1 MANAGVYADFKAL
14 QPFQPRQFV
23 PDRAELTDKET
34 VALLF
39 GQLLN
44 RPVRSSTDMEQLI
57 RDRSEMEAAIA
68 QTRSILYIQMTCQTD
83 DPEKAKAYQNFIES
97 VSPTIRSLS
106 DQLDRKMIET
116 VDALPFAEPAYDVY
130 FRKMRSDI
138 EIFRE
143 ANIPLQTEESL
154 LSQQYQTV
162 TGAMT
167 VSFQG
172 KEHTIPQMAR
182 FYLDTDRTVR
192 EQAWLAVAERYLQD
206 QNVLDDIFDKM
217 VSLRDRVG
225 RNSGFGNYRDYK
237 FREYHRFDY
246 TPQMCRQY
254 HDAVEKH
261 MVPLLRQ
268 MHQVRAEQLG
278 LESLRPWDIQCDPLG
293 RPALKPAENPEQFA
307 DGLCTMFCR
316 VDAELGGQFQMMRTE
331 GLLDLESRK
340 GKAPGG
346 YQATLYEARKPFI
359 FGNTNGTDNDLH
371 LLAHEGG
378 HAFHTLAC
386 AHHALMDYRHAPM
399 EFCEVASMSMEFLSA
414 ACLDVFYDRDEQQR
428 WWRDKMESTVRLLI
442 QVAIFDAFQHW
453 LYENP
458 SHTRSQRQQQWVD
471 LNIRFGSDVED
482 WGGLDAFRRS
492 QWHRVLHFFQV
503 PFYYIEYGIA
513 QLGALGMWAQ
523 AQADAAAAVRHYKQA
538 LALGG
543 SRPLPELFAAAELAF
558 DFSEKTI
565 APLAERI
572 RSQWHPTAFDDIQRN
587 SE

>member
-1 MANAGVYADFKAL
+1 MEDQQAGPCVDFTTL
-14 QPFQPRQFV
+14 RPFEPRQFV
-23 PDRAELTDKET
+23 PEQADLTAAETVSGLFRQLLERGIASRAEL
-34 VALLF
+34 
-39 GQLLN
+39 
-44 RPVRSSTDMEQLI
+44 EQCLM
-57 RDRSEMEAAIA
+57 DRSELEAAIA
-68 QTRSILYIQMTCQTD
+68 QVRAILYIQMTCQTD
-83 DPEKAKAYQNFIES
+83 DPAKATAYQHFIETM
-97 VSPTIRSLS
+97 SPVMRALS
-106 DQLDRKMIET
+106 DQLDRKLIER
-116 VDALPFAEPAYDVY
+116 VDALGFADPQYDVY

-167 VSFQG
+167 VQFQG
-172 KEHTIPQMAR
+172 REHTMPQMAK
-182 FYLDTDRTVR
+182 FYLDPDRRVR
-192 EQAWLAVAERYLQD
+192 DEAWQAVAQRYLQD
-206 QNVLDDIFDKM
+206 EETLDVIFDKM
-217 VSLRDRVG
+217 VSLRDRIA
-225 RNSGFGNYRDYK
+225 RNSGFDNYRDYK

-246 TPQMCRQY
+246 TPGMCRQY
-254 HDAVEKH
+254 HEAIELH
-261 MVPLLRQ
+261 MVPLLRA
-268 MHQVRAEQLG
+268 MHQRRAEQLH
-278 LESLRPWDIQCDPLG
+278 LETLRPWDIQCDPLG
-293 RPALKPAENPEQFA
+293 REALKPAEDLESFTE
-307 DGLCTMFCR
+307 GLCRLFCS
-316 VDAELGGQFQMMRTE
+316 VDAELGRWFTMMRND

-346 YQATLYEARKPFI
+346 YQSTLYEARKPFI

-399 EFCEVASMSMEFLSA
+399 EFCEVASMSMEFLTASY
-414 ACLDVFYDRDEQQR
+414 LEVFYNADEQQR

-453 LYENP
+453 LYETP
-458 SHTRSQRQQQWVD
+458 SHTRTERQQQWAE
-471 LNIRFGSDVED
+471 LNRRFGSGVED
-482 WGGLDAFRRS
+482 WDGLEAFRRS

-523 AQADAAAAVRHYKQA
+523 AQEDMSAAVRHYKQA

-543 SRPLPELFAAAELAF
+543 SRPLGELFAAAGLNF

-565 APLAERI
+565 APLADRI
-572 RSQWHPTAFDDIQRN
+572 RCRWQEQV
-587 SE
+587 

>member
-1 MANAGVYADFKAL
+1 MEDQQAGSCVDFKTL
-14 QPFQPRQFV
+14 RPFQPRQFV
-23 PDRAELTDKET
+23 PEQADLTAEET
-34 VALLF
+34 VSALYR
-39 GQLLN
+39 QLLDRSLGS
-44 RPVRSSTDMEQLI
+44 RPEMEQCI
-57 RDRSEMEAAIA
+57 MDRSELEAAIA
-68 QTRSILYIQMTCQTD
+68 QARAILYIQMTCQTD
-83 DPEKAKAYQNFIES
+83 DPEKAKAHQHFIET
-97 VSPTIRSLS
+97 VSPAMRALS

-116 VDALPFAEPAYDVY
+116 VDALAFEDPQYEVY

-143 ANIPLQTEESL
+143 ENIPLQTEESL

-167 VSFQG
+167 VEFQG
-172 KEHTIPQMAR
+172 QERTVPQMAR
-182 FYLDTDRTVR
+182 FYLDPDRSVR
-192 EQAWLAVAERYLQD
+192 DAAWRAVAQRYLQD
-206 QNVLDDIFDKM
+206 QETLDTIFDKM
-217 VSLRDRVG
+217 VSLRDQIA
-225 RNSGFGNYRDYK
+225 RNSGFSNYRDYK

-246 TPQMCRQY
+246 TPVMCRQY
-254 HDAVEKH
+254 HEAIELH
-261 MVPLLRQ
+261 MVPLLRA
-268 MHQVRAEQLG
+268 MHQRRAEEMNL
-278 LESLRPWDIQCDPLG
+278 SVLRPWDIQCDPLG
-293 RPALKPAENPEQFA
+293 RAALKPAENLERFTE
-307 DGLCTMFCR
+307 GLCMIFCR
-316 VDAELGGQFQMMRTE
+316 VDPEFGGQFKMMLVE

-346 YQATLYEARKPFI
+346 YQSTLYEARKPFI

-414 ACLDVFYDRDEQQR
+414 AYVDVFYNADEQRR

-458 SHTRSQRQQQWVD
+458 SHTRAERQQQWVE
-471 LNIRFGSDVED
+471 LNRRFGSGVED
-482 WGGLDAFRRS
+482 WDGLEAFRRS

-523 AQADAAAAVRHYKQA
+523 AQEDTAAAVTHYKQA

-543 SRPLPELFAAAELAF
+543 SRPLPELFAAAGLDF

-565 APLAERI
+565 GPLAERI
-572 RSQWHPTAFDDIQRN
+572 GSRWQEQV
-587 SE
+587 